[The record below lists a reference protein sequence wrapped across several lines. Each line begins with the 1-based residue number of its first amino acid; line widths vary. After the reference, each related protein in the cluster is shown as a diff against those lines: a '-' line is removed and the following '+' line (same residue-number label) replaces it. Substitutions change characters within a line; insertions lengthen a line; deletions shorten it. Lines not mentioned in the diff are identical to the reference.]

1 MPPTPLEYGIRERME
16 KNKRKQKSAV
26 LKNGSEIIQV
36 KIIWRE

>member
-1 MPPTPLEYGIRERME
+1 MPSTPPEYGIRERIE

-26 LKNGSEIIQV
+26 LKHGSEIILV